1 MAILKFVVFFQN
13 CHKTVKITLKKRN
26 FRGKIEKVHK
36 NLFEQKIEPKQKSIN
51 NILSYASSI
60 KGVKMNSGE
69 NILISLN

>member
-1 MAILKFVVFFQN
+1 MRKKSTLDLWDFILSKECSTFDRF
-13 CHKTVKITLKKRN
+13 T
-26 FRGKIEKVHK
+26 HK
-36 NLFEQKIEPKQKSIN
+36 NLFEQKIEPKQTTIN